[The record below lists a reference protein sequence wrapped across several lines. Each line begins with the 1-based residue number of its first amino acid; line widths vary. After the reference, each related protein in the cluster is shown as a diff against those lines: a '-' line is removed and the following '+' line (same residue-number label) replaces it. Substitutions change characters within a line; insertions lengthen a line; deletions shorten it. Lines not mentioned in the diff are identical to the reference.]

1 VGAVVDSVGNAPS
14 TGHPEREG
22 GQAYGSRKATVREAP
37 DPKGVTDS
45 VRFVFGRPSGGVT
58 TLRVVPSVHPK
69 LATPSEA
76 VVAAALDRARVSW
89 LYEPTRFVISRNED
103 GTEHE
108 ACVPDFQLVALDLF
122 LEVSDG
128 SPRRLNRKRAK
139 LNRLREVHPEIR
151 VELLGPHEIAEL
163 DRNPARFLAL
173 LADRL
178 AA

>member
-1 VGAVVDSVGNAPS
+1 MPSAP
-14 TGHPEREG
+14 
-22 GQAYGSRKATVREAP
+22 
-37 DPKGVTDS
+37 
-45 VRFVFGRPSGGVT
+45 
-58 TLRVVPSVHPK
+58 PK
-69 LATPSEA
+69 LATASEA

-89 LYEPTRFVISRNED
+89 LYEPTRFVISRNAD
-103 GTEHE
+103 RTEHE
-108 ACVPDFQLVALDLF
+108 ACTPDFQLVALDLF

-139 LNRLREVHPEIR
+139 LNRLREVHPELR
-151 VELLGPHEIAEL
+151 VELIGPYEIAEL

>member
-1 VGAVVDSVGNAPS
+1 VASA
-14 TGHPEREG
+14 
-22 GQAYGSRKATVREAP
+22 
-37 DPKGVTDS
+37 
-45 VRFVFGRPSGGVT
+45 F
-58 TLRVVPSVHPK
+58 PK

-76 VVAAALDRARVSW
+76 VVAAALDRARVTW
-89 LYEPTRFVISRNED
+89 IYEPTRFVISRNED

-108 ACVPDFQLVALDLF
+108 ACVPDFYLAALDLY

-151 VELLGPHEIAEL
+151 VELVGPLEIAEL
-163 DRNPARFLAL
+163 DRHPARFLAL
-173 LADRL
+173 LSDRR

>member
-1 VGAVVDSVGNAPS
+1 VVDSVGNAPS
-14 TGHPEREG
+14 TGQPEREG

-37 DPKGVTDS
+37 DPMGVTDS
-45 VRFVFGRPSGGVT
+45 VHFRFRPSGALA
-58 TLRVVPSVHPK
+58 TLVPVALAPPK
-69 LATPSEA
+69 LATPSER

-89 LYEPTRFVISRNED
+89 VYEATRFVISRNAD

-108 ACVPDFQLVALDLF
+108 ACVPDFHLVALDLF
-122 LEVSDG
+122 LEISDG

-139 LNRLREVHPEIR
+139 LNRLREAHPEIR
-151 VELLGPHEIAEL
+151 VELVGPLEIAEL

-173 LADRL
+173 LADKR